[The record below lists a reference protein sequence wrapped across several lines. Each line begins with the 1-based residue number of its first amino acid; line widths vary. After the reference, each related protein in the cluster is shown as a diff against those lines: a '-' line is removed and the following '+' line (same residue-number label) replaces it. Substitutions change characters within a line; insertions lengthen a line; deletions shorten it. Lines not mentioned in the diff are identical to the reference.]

1 MTKFIL
7 KLLVVIKFYIILLI
21 YFSFNVTLMSR
32 LRKYILSLKQL
43 SLHTSFIN
51 LKVLILFIFKIYIG
65 YWTSMRL
72 FSFLMIRLD
81 WTNDISNFIVINNW
95 KL

>member
-65 YWTSMRL
+65 Y
-72 FSFLMIRLD
+72 
-81 WTNDISNFIVINNW
+81 
-95 KL
+95 